1 MNSPFE
7 YSGHRHAVVTMF
19 LLLLAGAV
27 IGGCKQE
34 ETQPK
39 PAPVSQLPTEIQPF
53 VLDLEAPVLELDS
66 PTLNLE
72 TPVLGLVATTE
83 PLK

>member
-1 MNSPFE
+1 
-7 YSGHRHAVVTMF
+7 MF
-19 LLLLAGAV
+19 LLLLAVAGT
-27 IGGCKQE
+27 GGCKQE

-39 PAPVSQLPTEIQPF
+39 PAPASELSAESQPF

-72 TPVLGLVATTE
+72 APVLGLVATTE